1 MRLEVHLHAQL
12 ELCEG
17 VSRKQVET
25 ALRPLFDYLDV
36 DHMGEIESLEE
47 NQPGIVYHQRD
58 FGLEICCTMEVGS
71 NFFAALEKAMNNMG
85 RLLEQATT
93 VEVIVYHE
101 DGRDENQLIF
111 VGPTGA
117 AIYDAQRRRMAE
129 EISLLLRRHFDES
142 ATNEVLAL
150 VNSLFR
156 RERKGEV
163 TSDDIMEDLP
173 STQMPTSIGRRRLH

>member
-1 MRLEVHLHAQL
+1 MRLEVHLHAHL

-17 VSRKQVET
+17 ISRKQVEV

-58 FGLEICCTMEVGS
+58 FSLELCCTLEVGN

-85 RLLEQATT
+85 RLLELATT

-101 DGRDENQLIF
+101 DGRDETQLIF

-129 EISLLLRRHFDES
+129 EIGLLLRRHFDEAAS
-142 ATNEVLAL
+142 NEVLAL
-150 VNSLFR
+150 VNDLFR
-156 RERKGEV
+156 RERKSDSGGDEV
-163 TSDDIMEDLP
+163 MEDLP

>member
-1 MRLEVHLHAQL
+1 MRLEVHLHAHL

-17 VSRKQVET
+17 VSRKQVEV

-36 DHMGEIESLEE
+36 DNMGEIESLEE

-142 ATNEVLAL
+142 ATSEVLAL

-156 RERKGEV
+156 RERKGEL
-163 TSDDIMEDLP
+163 SNDDIMEDLP

>member
-1 MRLEVHLHAQL
+1 
-12 ELCEG
+12 
-17 VSRKQVET
+17 
-25 ALRPLFDYLDV
+25 
-36 DHMGEIESLEE
+36 
-47 NQPGIVYHQRD
+47 
-58 FGLEICCTMEVGS
+58 MEVGG
-71 NFFAALEKAMNNMG
+71 NFFAALEKAMHNMG
-85 RLLEQATT
+85 RLLEQAST

-111 VGPTGA
+111 VGPTSA

-156 RERKGEV
+156 RERKGEL
-163 TSDDIMEDLP
+163 SNDDIMEDLP

>member
-1 MRLEVHLHAQL
+1 MRLEVHLHAHL

-17 VSRKQVET
+17 ISRKQVET
-25 ALRPLFDYLDV
+25 ALRPLFDYLDIE
-36 DHMGEIESLEE
+36 HMGEIESLEE
-47 NQPGIVYHQRD
+47 NQPGIVYHQRE
-58 FGLEICCTMEVGS
+58 FSVEICCTLEVGG
-71 NFFAALEKAMNNMG
+71 NFFQALEKAMNNMG

-101 DGRDENQLIF
+101 DGRDETQLIF

-129 EISLLLRRHFDES
+129 EIGLLLRRHFDES

-150 VNSLFR
+150 VNELFR
-156 RERKGEV
+156 RERKGEFSKEDV
-163 TSDDIMEDLP
+163 MEDLP
-173 STQMPTSIGRRRLH
+173 SSQMPTSIGRRRLH

>member
-1 MRLEVHLHAQL
+1 MRLEVHLHALL

-36 DHMGEIESLEE
+36 DNMGEIESLEE

-58 FGLEICCTMEVGS
+58 FSLELCCTMEVGG
-71 NFFAALEKAMNNMG
+71 NFFAALEKAMNGMG

-101 DGRDENQLIF
+101 DGRDESQLIF
-111 VGPTGA
+111 VGPSSA
-117 AIYDAQRRRMAE
+117 AIYDAQRRRMNE
-129 EISLLLRRHFDES
+129 EVSQLLRRQFNEA

-150 VNSLFR
+150 VNDLFR
-156 RERKGEV
+156 RDRKGEFS
-163 TSDDIMEDLP
+163 SDEVMEDLP